1 MNLTECDERGADC
14 KDRRASD
21 ASKSSLGA
29 VSMDDENPLMTLVDA
44 AASILGT
51 KVARREVS
59 VPGSP
64 LGPQIN
70 VCSDAKASGLTVK
83 ESPNVIPGTK
93 EDLFGSSSIKLTFAE
108 QLFDILQN
116 EENHDVLQ
124 WMPDGCSFIIVNH
137 KKFILDK
144 MPKLFNIRNMSSF
157 VRKLGR
163 WGFSRVHEKATRNS
177 DIFKHPFFVRE
188 MREECRKKVKCI
200 GRIPSSSNSKPSVG
214 QVNGV
219 PYKQHLYSVLHDRHL
234 DDVCPRYGDRSDV
247 PRSTSQPMSNLSE
260 GSRSSLYRDDLLPSQ
275 GVHLTQSSP
284 NRVTFLDEHLHRVL
298 PELPFSNK
306 SLLPSGLPAHLPLF
320 NKSKNS
326 DLQYRGKEGVFVKA
340 SATSETSAAA
350 LFSQYEKQLQEHQIK
365 RSSLASQ
372 LSQQSAYEEARWLSE
387 LDHQLAEQQVALEQR
402 RVALEQQRIIK
413 QRQVLMEQRQ
423 AMEKRF
429 GGQVFDPRYSQATKG
444 TGSLQE
450 ESRGNDNLTSSIA
463 DNLQRGRDGVCFTPN
478 MSRKEAIRALLWE
491 ERELGFTGGRR

>member
-1 MNLTECDERGADC
+1 
-14 KDRRASD
+14 
-21 ASKSSLGA
+21 
-29 VSMDDENPLMTLVDA
+29 
-44 AASILGT
+44 
-51 KVARREVS
+51 
-59 VPGSP
+59 
-64 LGPQIN
+64 
-70 VCSDAKASGLTVK
+70 
-83 ESPNVIPGTK
+83 
-93 EDLFGSSSIKLTFAE
+93 
-108 QLFDILQN
+108 
-116 EENHDVLQ
+116 
-124 WMPDGCSFIIVNH
+124 
-137 KKFILDK
+137 
-144 MPKLFNIRNMSSF
+144 
-157 VRKLGR
+157 
-163 WGFSRVHEKATRNS
+163 
-177 DIFKHPFFVRE
+177 
-188 MREECRKKVKCI
+188 
-200 GRIPSSSNSKPSVG
+200 
-214 QVNGV
+214 
-219 PYKQHLYSVLHDRHL
+219 
-234 DDVCPRYGDRSDV
+234 
-247 PRSTSQPMSNLSE
+247 
-260 GSRSSLYRDDLLPSQ
+260 
-275 GVHLTQSSP
+275 
-284 NRVTFLDEHLHRVL
+284 VTFLDEHLHRVL

-306 SLLPSGLPAHLPLF
+306 SLLPSGLPANLPLF